1 MEKFRLITIL
11 FLFQLLFFNANGQ
24 IEIGAGYAGNKM
36 IGFENPDYK
45 PSYYV
50 NVGYR
55 IAMAEADEWGIR
67 PMISFSEMGSKV
79 SKQGENGN
87 LETYEMSLDGISVG
101 GDFYYNASKRIE
113 FSGGLHF
120 TTFLNQEATQIKE
133 HFEPKYETSDF
144 DILLMVKL
152 RYKVSKALFV
162 EGFCRQG
169 FLDMDNVYQ
178 TNLNT
183 GLGIGLGI
191 KF

>member
-1 MEKFRLITIL
+1 MEKIRLVVIL
-11 FLFQLLFFNANGQ
+11 FLFQLLFINAYGQ
-24 IEIGAGYAGNKM
+24 IEIGGGYAGNKM
-36 IGFENPDYK
+36 IGFDNPDYK
-45 PSYYV
+45 PTFYV
-50 NVGYR
+50 NAGYR
-55 IAMAEADEWGIR
+55 ISMTETDEWGIR
-67 PMISFSEMGSKV
+67 PMITYSELGSQV

-87 LETYEMSLDGISVG
+87 LETYELSQDGLSLG
-101 GDFYYNASKRIE
+101 GDFYYNASSRVE

-120 TTFLNQEATQIKE
+120 TTLLNQEATEIKE
-133 HFEPKYETSDF
+133 HFEAQYETSDF
-144 DILLMVKL
+144 DILLMIKL